1 MTATDFRGKDRTMR
15 IISAVSRGSV
25 LAGALL
31 LAVPLAAMPFA
42 ASAQNLTPEQTRQVE
57 DIVKRIIKE
66 QPRLILDALQDMRR
80 QDEAAAESRANAA
93 LKQKREEILRD
104 PSAPVAGNPDGDV
117 VVVEF
122 FDYRCP
128 YCKAVA
134 DRVLDTAK
142 KDGKVKVLFKE
153 FPILGPES
161 VFASR
166 AALASQRQGRYLE
179 FHTALMRV
187 KEKLTDDLTLRI
199 AQNVG
204 LDVERLKKD
213 MASPEISRYLEKNTE
228 LAEELNIRGTPAFI
242 VGDKL
247 VPGAVDAATLEK
259 LIAEARKGG

>member
-1 MTATDFRGKDRTMR
+1 MQ
-15 IISAVSRGSV
+15 IIYAALRVFSV
-25 LAGALL
+25 AGAL
-31 LAVPLAAMPFA
+31 VAAMPA
-42 ASAQNLTPEQTRQVE
+42 TVSAQSLTPEQTRQVE
-57 DIVKRIIKE
+57 DVVRRIIKE

-80 QDEAAAESRANAA
+80 QEEAEAQSKAAAA
-93 LKQKREEILRD
+93 LKQKRDEIARD
-104 PSAPVAGNPDGDV
+104 PGAPVAGNPDGDV

-128 YCKAVA
+128 YCKQVA
-134 DRVLDTAK
+134 ERVIETAK
-142 KDGKVKVLFKE
+142 KDGKVKVVFKE

-166 AALASQRQGRYLE
+166 AALAAQRQGKYVE
-179 FHTALMRV
+179 YHVALMRL
-187 KEKLTDDLTLRI
+187 KEKLTDELTLRV
-199 AQNVG
+199 AQSVG

-213 MASPEISRYLEKNTE
+213 MASPEISRYLEKNTD

-247 VPGAVDAATLEK
+247 VPGAIDVPTLEK